1 MPRKPNRHG
10 NPNRAI
16 HNRTAAAER
25 NVKRKTARVIYLQ
38 RLMKEREI
46 GVDPIFDH
54 GRGRNETFRAE
65 IRKEWLKR
73 SREYDERTA
82 A

>member
-1 MPRKPNRHG
+1 MPRKPKRHD

-25 NVKRKTARVIYLQ
+25 NVKRKTAKVIYLQ

-46 GVDPIFDH
+46 GADPLFDH
-54 GRGRNETFRAE
+54 GRGRNETYRAE
-65 IRKEWLKR
+65 IRAEWLKR
-73 SREYDERTA
+73 SRECDERPA
-82 A
+82 G